1 MSPRLRS
8 PDARLWRRRS
18 PRVMAGPPALLH
30 ESIDPSGSIEEAS
43 STSFAFTRGEL
54 LRTTIAGLVIAA
66 GSETPV
72 ASAAEQ
78 RNSDIAILNY
88 ALSLE
93 YLQAAFYTE
102 AERRGALT
110 GGLADQAKVVGAHE
124 RAHVAALLEH
134 LGTEAIKRPS
144 FDFHGVTESPKS
156 FTETAVALEDLSV
169 AAYAD
174 RAPLIT
180 SRAYLV
186 AIVGIQSVEARHAAW
201 IRRLAGAVPSAHAFD
216 EPASPTRVTGL
227 VASTHFVVERAR
239 TSAHGAPH
247 FTG

>member
-30 ESIDPSGSIEEAS
+30 ESIDPPGSIEDAS

-66 GSETPV
+66 GSETSV

-186 AIVGIQSVEARHAAW
+186 AIVGIPSVEARHAVW
-201 IRRLAGAVPSAHAFD
+201 VRRLAGAVPSAPAFD